1 MSKVTPSRQSVV
13 ALDQTVIA
21 GVDKHYVNVPS
32 LALGGASYT
41 PTELKSI
48 FQGEIDLE
56 KDLEDARAKVRQLMQ
71 SARISRAKVRALRQ
85 LLRTYVLTTAGADA
99 AQTLLDFGIKPK
111 PSTPALDTKVKA
123 KVQRAATRKARHTMG
138 KKQKQSVKGQV
149 PETTATPKP
158 V

>member
-41 PTELKSI
+41 PSELKSI

-56 KDLEDARAKVRQLMQ
+56 KELEDARAKVRQLMQ
-71 SARISRAKVRALRQ
+71 AATTTRAKARALRT
-85 LLRTYVLTTAGADA
+85 LLMTYVMTTAGPAA

-111 PSTPALDTKVKA
+111 PSKPALDTKVKA
-123 KVQRAATRKARHTMG
+123 KVQRQATRAARHTMG
-138 KKQKQSVKGQV
+138 TKQKQSIKGSV
-149 PETTATPKP
+149 PTPTATPKP